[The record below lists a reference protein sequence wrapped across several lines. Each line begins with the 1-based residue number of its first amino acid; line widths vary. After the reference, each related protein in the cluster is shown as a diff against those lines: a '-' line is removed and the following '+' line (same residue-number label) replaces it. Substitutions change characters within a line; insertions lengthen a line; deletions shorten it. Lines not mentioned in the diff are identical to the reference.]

1 MFIVIFDDQ
10 MGMCFPYG
18 WDDACE
24 GAIATSSEGVAL
36 FETRKLARDAINI
49 STCFARLAK
58 SQGKVFNEEFIDSR
72 TLIRIVPAT
81 TKGGE

>member
-1 MFIVIFDDQ
+1 MFIVIYDDQ

-36 FETRKLARDAINI
+36 FETRKQARDAINI
-49 STCFARLAK
+49 STCFASLEK
-58 SQGKVFNEEFIDSR
+58 SQGKPFNDDFLDSR
-72 TLIRIVPAT
+72 KLIRIVPAT